1 MRTQTLTLTLNPNSN
16 PNPNPN
22 PNPSQAVHA
31 HNIIHLDLKPEN
43 VLLSADNVPWVTDFG
58 LSASSNLTSQSTSS
72 VGGRGTIYFK
82 ACAPR
87 SAAAP
92 QHTRAWEPP
101 PSGLLITPRLIES
114 PHRAC
119 THTGTRA
126 LRLPGSRLRCGRRLR
141 LRRAR
146 VDGVHARAALPGP
159 AVGRDGHEG
168 YADAGHPTPP
178 LIISSLRA
186 PTPTPCPLLSPFFKP
201 TPSPKPSPFHYSYP

>member
-1 MRTQTLTLTLNPNSN
+1 M
-16 PNPNPN
+16 
-22 PNPSQAVHA
+22 HA

-43 VLLSADNVPWVTDFG
+43 VLLSADDVPWVTDFG
-58 LSASSNLTSQSTSS
+58 LSTSSNLTSQSTSS
-72 VGGRGTIYFK
+72 AGGRGTIFYK
-82 ACAPR
+82 ACAPQCPR
-87 SAAAP
+87 SPAAHP
-92 QHTRAWEPP
+92 CLGVSTRKPC
-101 PSGLLITPRLIES
+101 SSHQRLIES
-114 PHRAC
+114 PPRAC

-126 LRLPGSRLRCGRRLR
+126 LRLPGSHLRCGRRLR

-201 TPSPKPSPFHYSYP
+201 T

>member
-1 MRTQTLTLTLNPNSN
+1 MS
-16 PNPNPN
+16 

-58 LSASSNLTSQSTSS
+58 LSTSSNLTSQSTSS

-101 PSGLLITPRLIES
+101 PSRLLITPRLIES

-146 VDGVHARAALPGP
+146 VDGVHAREALPGP

-201 TPSPKPSPFHYSYP
+201 TPSPKPSPFHYSDP